1 MAKKMLPPRTNIWW
15 VPLSVA
21 ADEKSVLKASLYAPG
36 GGGGAID
43 ISCAVVSG
51 YTLAATDSAT
61 DSTTSICDTAASN
74 TPTQDNFEADFTF
87 FREHI
92 DADTGKADATSVY
105 EKAFQLFKVGGARG
119 NITGWLVERVGY
131 PQTEAVAEGQIVS
144 GYLVMPDNPRTIV
157 GEGTSP
163 IQFGVK
169 FMPQGKMFTNQAIT
183 S

>member
-15 VPLSVA
+15 VPISVA
-21 ADEKSVLKASLYAPG
+21 DTEAEVLSAALYAP
-36 GGGGAID
+36 GGGAID

-61 DSTTSICDTAASN
+61 DSTTSICDTTAAN
-74 TPTQDNFEADFTF
+74 TPTQDNFEADLTF

-92 DADTGKADATSVY
+92 DEGTGKADATSPY
-105 EKAFQLFKVGGARG
+105 EIAFQLFKVGGARG

-131 PQTEAVAEGQIVS
+131 PQTAAAAKGQPVS
-144 GYLVMPDNPRTIV
+144 GYRVMPDNPRTII
-157 GEGTSP
+157 GEGTAP

-169 FMPQGKMFTNQAIT
+169 FMPQGKMFTNQNLTA
-183 S
+183 